1 MKKIFF
7 LIALS
12 AICISFGYAQEADTE
27 PQTLSEKFYYLKQK
41 SNRWEDYKVVRE
53 TSLNA
58 FWNNVQDSVNL
69 LKADLTEANLKIR
82 AQQMTLNEQKKA
94 IEEVQAK
101 LDESLY
107 RNSRISFL
115 GFYIQQSAYASIVWG
130 IIAALALTLMIGYW
144 RFRQNEKTT
153 RKKIKDFNE
162 LSGEFEEYRKIV
174 RQREIRIK
182 RELQTANNKLEEI
195 KHRPATTR

>member
-1 MKKIFF
+1 M
-7 LIALS
+7 LALVATFATAS
-12 AICISFGYAQEADTE
+12 YAQAPEPESD
-27 PQTLSEKFYYLKQK
+27 PQTLSEKYYFLKRK

-53 TSLNA
+53 TSLDA
-58 FWNNVQDSVNL
+58 FWNNVQDSVNS
-69 LKADLTEANLKIR
+69 LKSDLSQANLKIR
-82 AQQMTLNEQKKA
+82 EQQMTLDEQKKA

-115 GFYIQQSAYASIVWG
+115 GFYIMQNTYASIVWG
-130 IIAALALTLMIGYW
+130 IIAALVLTLVFGYM
-144 RFRQNEKTT
+144 RFRSNEKTT

-162 LSGEFEEYRKIV
+162 LSEEFEEYRKIV

-195 KHRPATTR
+195 KHRAATR